1 MLGIR
6 LIMATSSNPNMR
18 PIEQSC
24 NKCGAAAGD
33 YCKHSNVTKPKTAVY
48 DRFEMSEYS
57 IKAINEWLRGKV
69 NE

>member
-6 LIMATSSNPNMR
+6 LIMATSFNPNMR

-24 NKCGAAAGD
+24 KKCGAAAGD
-33 YCKHSNVTKPKTAVY
+33 YCKHSNVTKPKTAAY
-48 DRFEMSEYS
+48 DRFEMSEHS
-57 IKAINEWLRGKV
+57 MNAINEWLRGKI

>member
-1 MLGIR
+1 
-6 LIMATSSNPNMR
+6 MATSSNPNMR

-33 YCKHSNVTKPKTAVY
+33 YCKHSNVTKPKTAAY
-48 DRFEMSEYS
+48 DRFEMSAYS
-57 IKAINEWLRGKV
+57 MKAIDEWLKGKI